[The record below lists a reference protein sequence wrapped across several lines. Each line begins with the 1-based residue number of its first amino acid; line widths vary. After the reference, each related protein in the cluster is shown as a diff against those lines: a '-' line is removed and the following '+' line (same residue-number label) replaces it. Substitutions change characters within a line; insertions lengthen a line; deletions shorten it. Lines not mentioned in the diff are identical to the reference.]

1 MIDVTILE
9 LKSVTEHL
17 KKSILLDIEDVKKA
31 NHENLVKRNSDKLT
45 SMDILTNLK
54 QQLNN
59 ELSQEYKSGNDISIY
74 KTSIDEL
81 EVELQNLYSLNGKLA
96 SIVLP
101 VKEMYKEII
110 DEITEKNG
118 GSLVEVMA

>member
-9 LKSVTEHL
+9 LKSVTEEL
-17 KKSILLDIEDVKKA
+17 KKSILLDINDVKKA
-31 NHENLVKRNSDKLT
+31 NHEKLVKRNSEKLT
-45 SMDILTNLK
+45 LMDTLSSLK
-54 QQLNN
+54 QQLNS
-59 ELSQEYKSGNDISIY
+59 ELSEEYKSGKDISVY
-74 KTSIDEL
+74 KESVDEL
-81 EVELQNLYSLNGKLA
+81 ETELRNLYELNGKLA

-110 DEITEKNG
+110 EDITKQNG

>member
-45 SMDILTNLK
+45 SMDLLTNLK
-54 QQLNN
+54 QQLNS

-81 EVELQNLYSLNGKLA
+81 ELELQNHYSLNEKLA

>member
-59 ELSQEYKSGNDISIY
+59 ELSQEYKSGNNITIY

>member
-17 KKSILLDIEDVKKA
+17 KKSIILDIEDVKKA

-45 SMDILTNLK
+45 SMDLLTNLK
-54 QQLNN
+54 QQLNS

-74 KTSIDEL
+74 KPSIDEL
-81 EVELQNLYSLNGKLA
+81 EIELQNLYSLNGKLA

>member
-45 SMDILTNLK
+45 SMDLLTNLK